1 MDNAVDAMHGRG
13 ELTLRTS
20 LKDQTVVVE
29 IEDNGPGIPP
39 DIQQRIFEPFF
50 TTKPPG
56 SGTGLG
62 LHIAYT
68 IINNHNGRIG
78 VESKPGKTI
87 FRFTLPIQLPRQF
100 EHYLPVVDNYR
111 CLPIPL
117 PRNPSFFPSIKDPP
131 RR

>member
-1 MDNAVDAMHGRG
+1 MDIAVDAMHGRG

-87 FRFTLPIQLPRQF
+87 FRFTLPIQLPR
-100 EHYLPVVDNYR
+100 
-111 CLPIPL
+111 
-117 PRNPSFFPSIKDPP
+117 
-131 RR
+131 